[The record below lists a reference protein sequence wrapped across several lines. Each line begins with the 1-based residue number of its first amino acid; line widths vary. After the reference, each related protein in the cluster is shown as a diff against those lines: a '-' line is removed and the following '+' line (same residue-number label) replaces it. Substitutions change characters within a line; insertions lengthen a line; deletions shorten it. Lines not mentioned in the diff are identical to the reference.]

1 MNEPGMELQKHA
13 ADTWQV
19 IRNRIGLITLSFL
32 LVFLVAAI
40 VTYIMPRKY
49 RGKVEMKIERNVNKL
64 PVFSRD
70 TMDQPY
76 TLGENMIRTEY
87 ESITKLETLYPVI
100 EAFDLVKRWN
110 MPSRQDAA
118 NKLRKNLDTQSNVR
132 SDFVVIEYFDEDPKY
147 AADIANAIA
156 ESYMKKRVE
165 IESEQKNEA
174 LKIIQKQIAD
184 LEQRSNEARLK
195 MQAAREKAGIIG
207 EGLYNPGQLNTPGA
221 TVQTPG
227 EAIAIT
233 REQELLKS
241 NLEIQTLQAEL
252 NELGKLQGDEL
263 VARASGLKIDS
274 PIVAGMYAE
283 YQKLL
288 VDREGFLKQGLG
300 TRHPTV
306 ASIDARI
313 QANKQIIEKEALDY
327 RKGLEG
333 RLAAAI
339 KRKEDLEKYN
349 ETSKQD
355 IFNQQSAQSQYLVA
369 KRDVE
374 NIDTSLIQLRLRYS
388 EAELSQA
395 QAKAAATIFERAEP
409 ERAPAKPN
417 MMLNL
422 ALGGV
427 LGLMF
432 GFGLAFLLEYMD
444 TTVKSLDDVERFLG
458 VPVLAVVPKDVGI
471 LHRTSGFNPDA
482 EAYRILR
489 TNIEFNRRNPN
500 ANCITVVSG
509 GAGEGKSTTL
519 SNLAFV
525 CAQGGYNVLLIDGD
539 LRRPRLHTLFDMSN
553 AVGLTNYLTT
563 NVRLEEVVVQ
573 TPVENLYFLPSG
585 ILPADSAGILNSQR
599 MSELIEDVKSRFDL
613 VLIDSPPILGV
624 SDASVLANEA
634 DMTIIVVQHR
644 KLPRHMLLRVKQ
656 AVENVG
662 GKVLGVVLNNVDVR
676 SDNQYSYYTSY
687 YTYYSP
693 SNISGSVPGQKKQR
707 KKERKPDASAQPRTG
722 SIVERVTAGVTPR
735 GPQDDLF

>member
-1 MNEPGMELQKHA
+1 MNEAGLELQRHA

-19 IRNRIGLITLSFL
+19 IRNRIGLILLSSL
-32 LVFLVAAI
+32 LVFSVAAI

-49 RGKVEMKIERNVNKL
+49 RGKVEMKIERTVNKL
-64 PVFSRD
+64 PVFNRD
-70 TMDQPY
+70 VSEQPLAY
-76 TLGENMIRTEY
+76 SDTFLKTEY
-87 ESITKLETLYPVI
+87 ETITKLETLYPVV
-100 EAFDLVKRWN
+100 EAYDLVKRWD
-110 MPSRQDAA
+110 MPSRQDAV

-132 SDFVVIEYFDEDPKY
+132 SDFVVIEYYDEDPKL

-165 IESEQKNEA
+165 IDTEQKNTA
-174 LKIIQKQIAD
+174 LKVIEKQIAD

-195 MQAAREKAGIIG
+195 MQAARAKAGIVG
-207 EGLYNPGQLNTPGA
+207 EGLYNTGQANMPGA
-221 TVQTPG
+221 TVQTAS
-227 EAIAIT
+227 EAMEVS
-233 REQELLKS
+233 RQQELLKL
-241 NLEIQTLQAEL
+241 NLDIQSLEADLGEL
-252 NELGKLQGDEL
+252 NKLQGDEL
-263 VARASGLKIDS
+263 VARAAGLRIES
-274 PIVAGMYAE
+274 PVIMALAAD
-283 YQKLL
+283 YQKLI
-288 VDREGFLKQGLG
+288 VEREGFANQGLG
-300 TRHPTV
+300 VRHPMI

-313 QANKQIIEKEALDY
+313 AKNKEVIIKEATEY
-327 RKGLEG
+327 RRGIENRLSAAQQRKTELE
-333 RLAAAI
+333 RFNNDAKKEIFDQQAAH
-339 KRKEDLEKYN
+339 N
-349 ETSKQD
+349 EFL
-355 IFNQQSAQSQYLVA
+355 IA

-388 EAELSQA
+388 EAELGQA
-395 QAKAAATIFERAEP
+395 QAKAAATIFENAEP

-417 MMLNL
+417 IVLNL

-489 TNIEFNRRNPN
+489 TNIEFNRRDPQ
-500 ANCITVVSG
+500 ANCLTVVSG
-509 GAGEGKSTTL
+509 GAGEGKSTTI

-525 CAQGGYNVLLIDGD
+525 CAQGGYTVLLIDAD
-539 LRRPRLHTLFDMSN
+539 LRRPRLHTLFDVGN
-553 AVGLTNYLTT
+553 NVGLTNYLTT
-563 NVRLEEVVVQ
+563 TVRLEEVVIQ
-573 TPVENLYFLPSG
+573 TAVENLYFLPSG
-585 ILPADSAGILNSQR
+585 ILPADSAGVLNSQR

-634 DMTIIVVQHR
+634 DMTLIVVQHR
-644 KLPRHMLLRVKQ
+644 KLPRHMLMRVKQ

-676 SDNQYSYYTSY
+676 TDANYQYYTSY
-687 YTYYSP
+687 YTYYTPSGGRKSSP
-693 SNISGSVPGQKKQR
+693 AER
-707 KKERKPDASAQPRTG
+707 KERKKAASSRSAVVDR
-722 SIVERVTAGVTPR
+722 ITAGTAPR
-735 GPQDDLF
+735 GPNEDLF

>member
-1 MNEPGMELQKHA
+1 MNESGMELQKHA

-32 LVFLVAAI
+32 LVFLVSAI

-64 PVFSRD
+64 PVFNRD
-70 TMDQPY
+70 LTDQPY
-76 TLGENMIRTEY
+76 ALGENMIRTEY
-87 ESITKLETLYPVI
+87 ESITKLEILYPVI
-100 EAFDLVKRWN
+100 EAFDLVKRWE

-118 NKLRKNLDTQSNVR
+118 NKLRRNLDTQSNVR
-132 SDFVVIEYFDEDPKY
+132 SDFVVIEYYDEDPAY
-147 AADIANAIA
+147 AAKIANAIA

-174 LKIIQKQIAD
+174 LKIIQKQITD

-195 MQAAREKAGIIG
+195 MQAAREAAGIVG

-221 TVQTPG
+221 TVQSPK

-233 REQELLKS
+233 RENELLKA
-241 NLEIQTLQAEL
+241 NLEIQSLQADLDEL
-252 NELGKLQGDEL
+252 SKLHGDEI
-263 VARASGLKIDS
+263 VARASGLRIES
-274 PIVAGMYAE
+274 PTLAAQYAD

-288 VDREGFLKQGLG
+288 VDKEGFLKQGLG
-300 TRHPTV
+300 ARHPTV
-306 ASIDARI
+306 ASIDARLLR
-313 QANKQIIEKEALDY
+313 AKQIIIEEATNY
-327 RKGLEG
+327 RKGLES
-333 RLAAAI
+333 RLASAMQ
-339 KRKEDLEKYN
+339 RRSGLEQFD
-349 ETSKQD
+349 EASKKG
-355 IFNQQSAQSQYLVA
+355 IFDQGKAQSEYLVA
-369 KRDVE
+369 RRDVE

-395 QAKAAATIFERAEP
+395 QAKSAATIYEKAEP
-409 ERAPAKPN
+409 ERTPSKPN
-417 MMLNL
+417 MVLNL
-422 ALGGV
+422 SLGAV

-471 LHRTSGFNPDA
+471 LHRANGFNPDA

-525 CAQGGYNVLLIDGD
+525 CAQGGYNVLLIDAD

-563 NVRLEEVVVQ
+563 NVRLEEVIVQ

-599 MSELIEDVKSRFDL
+599 MSELIDEVKSRFDL

-693 SNISGSVPGQKKQR
+693 SSTGAPNGTRRKAR
-707 KKERKPDASAQPRTG
+707 KKPSEQESSTPRRSKIIDKVTSSA
-722 SIVERVTAGVTPR
+722 PR
-735 GPQDDLF
+735 GPNDDLF